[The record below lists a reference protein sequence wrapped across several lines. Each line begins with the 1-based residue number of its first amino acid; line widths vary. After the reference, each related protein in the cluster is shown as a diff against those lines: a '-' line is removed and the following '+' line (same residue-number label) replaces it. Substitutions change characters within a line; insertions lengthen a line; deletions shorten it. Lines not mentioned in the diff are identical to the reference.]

1 MIDRVSGAAGRSVS
15 RETFGRL
22 VAYVDLLLE
31 ENRPQNLISP
41 GDADDVWNRHIID
54 GAQLVGVA
62 ERDGTWCDIG
72 SGPGL
77 PGLVIAIITRAPM
90 TLIEPRRLRADF
102 LRRAVSAL
110 GLDHVT
116 VKEAK
121 VEKVEGRYDLIT
133 ARALAPLDRLF
144 GMAFHLAAPDTRW
157 ILPKGER
164 AKSELDDASR
174 NWQGKFQL
182 VPSQTHGGAAIIVA
196 EQVRRKG

>member
-1 MIDRVSGAAGRSVS
+1 MIDRVSGAAGRSVP

-31 ENRPQNLISP
+31 ENRHQNLISP

-116 VKEAK
+116 VEEAK

>member
-31 ENRPQNLISP
+31 ENRHQNLISP

-77 PGLVIAIITRAPM
+77 PGLVIAIITGAPM

-121 VEKVEGRYDLIT
+121 VEKVGGRYDLIT